1 MDTKSSVYLKY
12 NAIINNSAIDDNLKR
27 ITNQIYRLLPV
38 REEGGEWK
46 KPLITLIEELSGMD
60 SLLIDQHTIL
70 FSLLC
75 KLEGLLILDED
86 FQLYTGLTFMNR
98 KPVKVEYKGIH
109 LLGDKVNLKI
119 SDDVRAQE
127 LAYVLLGTGI
137 GTMNARGYGYCN
149 YRWL

>member
-1 MDTKSSVYLKY
+1 MDLKDKMVIKY
-12 NAIINNSAIDDNLKR
+12 NVNIKDSAINNNLKR

-46 KPLITLIEELSGMD
+46 KPLSTLIEELSGMD

-86 FQLYTGLTFMNR
+86 FQLFRRTIFECL
-98 KPVKVEYKGIH
+98 
-109 LLGDKVNLKI
+109 NLI
-119 SDDVRAQE
+119 SSLRQKCQD
-127 LAYVLLGTGI
+127 
-137 GTMNARGYGYCN
+137 
-149 YRWL
+149 

>member
-1 MDTKSSVYLKY
+1 MKERVFICRDYTKEEKWIKKETLFLLLVKLWKTLQMDTKSSVYLKY

-86 FQLYTGLTFMNR
+86 FQLFRRTIFESL
-98 KPVKVEYKGIH
+98 
-109 LLGDKVNLKI
+109 NLV
-119 SDDVRAQE
+119 SNLREQCQD
-127 LAYVLLGTGI
+127 
-137 GTMNARGYGYCN
+137 
-149 YRWL
+149 

>member
-1 MDTKSSVYLKY
+1 MDIKNSVYLKY

-38 REEGGEWK
+38 REEDGEWK

-86 FQLYTGLTFMNR
+86 FQLFRRTIFESL
-98 KPVKVEYKGIH
+98 
-109 LLGDKVNLKI
+109 NLV
-119 SDDVRAQE
+119 SNLREQCQD
-127 LAYVLLGTGI
+127 
-137 GTMNARGYGYCN
+137 
-149 YRWL
+149 

>member
-1 MDTKSSVYLKY
+1 MDIKSSVYLKY

-46 KPLITLIEELSGMD
+46 KSLITLIEELSGMD

-86 FQLYTGLTFMNR
+86 FQLFRRTIFESL
-98 KPVKVEYKGIH
+98 
-109 LLGDKVNLKI
+109 NLV
-119 SDDVRAQE
+119 SNLREQCQD
-127 LAYVLLGTGI
+127 
-137 GTMNARGYGYCN
+137 
-149 YRWL
+149 

>member
-1 MDTKSSVYLKY
+1 MKERVSICRDYTKEEKWIKKETLFLLLVKLWKTLQMDTKSSVYLKY

-86 FQLYTGLTFMNR
+86 FQLFRRTIFESL
-98 KPVKVEYKGIH
+98 
-109 LLGDKVNLKI
+109 NLV
-119 SDDVRAQE
+119 SNLREQCQD
-127 LAYVLLGTGI
+127 
-137 GTMNARGYGYCN
+137 
-149 YRWL
+149 

>member
-38 REEGGEWK
+38 REEWK

-86 FQLYTGLTFMNR
+86 FQLFKRTIFESL
-98 KPVKVEYKGIH
+98 
-109 LLGDKVNLKI
+109 NLV
-119 SDDVRAQE
+119 SNLREQCQD
-127 LAYVLLGTGI
+127 
-137 GTMNARGYGYCN
+137 
-149 YRWL
+149 

>member
-1 MDTKSSVYLKY
+1 MKERASICRDYTKEEKWIKKETLFLLLVKLWKILQMDIKNSVYLKY

-86 FQLYTGLTFMNR
+86 FQLFRRTIFESL
-98 KPVKVEYKGIH
+98 
-109 LLGDKVNLKI
+109 NLV
-119 SDDVRAQE
+119 SNLREQCQD
-127 LAYVLLGTGI
+127 
-137 GTMNARGYGYCN
+137 
-149 YRWL
+149 